1 MILKTILI
9 ILLSLIVNIDIAN
22 GSNVQN
28 TITQEYKFALNYLN
42 NNQYLSVSQNFLI
55 IINTKTQKLSLY
67 NPTGIL
73 LKSYIIST
81 SKKGLGELRGSR
93 KTPRGLHKIVEK
105 IGNNVPNYGIFYKR
119 QFTNNVWKK
128 SFSNPHKK
136 DFIVTRIL
144 RLTGL
149 EPGINS
155 GKNHHNQTVDSF
167 ERGIYI
173 HGTTMPWK
181 LGTPST
187 IGCVH
192 LSSEN
197 IVELFNIVPINSLVM
212 IY

>member
-42 NNQYLSVSQNFLI
+42 NNQYLPVSQNFLI

-73 LKSYIIST
+73 LKSYTIST

-155 GKNHHNQTVDSF
+155 GKNNHNQTVDSF

>member
-9 ILLSLIVNIDIAN
+9 ILLSLIVNIGIAN

-42 NNQYLSVSQNFLI
+42 NNQYLPVSQNFLI
-55 IINTKTQKLSLY
+55 IINTKTQRLSLY

-105 IGNNVPNYGIFYKR
+105 IGHNVPNYGIFYKR